1 MSENQNGGPVLK
13 PGKDIVASMAVGFKE
28 TLRKAAADHPGGLT
42 IDMTGVEMVDSVGL
56 GLLVAAHNSLAKQSG
71 KLTLINVSRDILSLL
86 RAMRLDKH
94 FVVTP

>member
-1 MSENQNGGPVLK
+1 MSENLSGGPVLR
-13 PGKDIVASMAVGFKE
+13 PGEDIVASMASRFKE

-42 IDMTGVEMVDSVGL
+42 IDMAGVEMIDSVGL

-71 KLTLINVSRDILSLL
+71 KLTLVNVSQDILSLL

-94 FVVTP
+94 FRVNL

>member
-1 MSENQNGGPVLK
+1 MSENQSGGPVLR
-13 PGKDIVASMAVGFKE
+13 PGEDIVASMALRFKE

-42 IDMTGVEMVDSVGL
+42 IDMDGVEMVDSVGL

-71 KLTLINVSRDILSLL
+71 KLTLINVSQDILSLM

-94 FVVTP
+94 FSVNP